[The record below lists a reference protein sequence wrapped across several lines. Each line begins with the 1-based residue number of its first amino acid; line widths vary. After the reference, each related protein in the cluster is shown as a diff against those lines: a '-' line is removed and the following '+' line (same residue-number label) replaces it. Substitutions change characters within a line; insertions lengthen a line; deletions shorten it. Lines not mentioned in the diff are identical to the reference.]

1 MPIYEYTC
9 EACGEEFEKLVRR
22 GADDIV
28 CPACGASDVTKEF
41 SAFAC
46 KSGARFTGSTR
57 SSCSGCQPGP
67 GGCAG
72 CGH

>member
-9 EACGEEFEKLVRR
+9 EACGEAFEKLVRR
-22 GADDIV
+22 GDEIA
-28 CPACGASDVTKEF
+28 CPACGASDVTREF
-41 SAFAC
+41 SAFAF
-46 KSGARFTGSTR
+46 KSGSRFTSSTK
-57 SSCSGCQPGP
+57 SSCAGCSPGP

>member
-9 EACGEEFEKLVRR
+9 EACGEAFEKLVRR
-22 GADDIV
+22 GDEIA
-28 CPACGASDVTKEF
+28 CPACGASDVTREF
-41 SAFAC
+41 SAF
-46 KSGARFTGSTR
+46 KSGSRFTSSTK
-57 SSCSGCQPGP
+57 SSCAGCNPGP